1 MAWVPSG
8 SSASSLTLGREAGTP
23 HAAPTTRILT
33 LQQAQS
39 SGQVHL
45 WPVGKSGRWGNR
57 FSHQMFSYNVSLR
70 RCRSMIRF

>member
-8 SSASSLTLGREAGTP
+8 SSASSLTLGREAGPP

-45 WPVGKSGRWGNR
+45 WLVGKSV
-57 FSHQMFSYNVSLR
+57 FTSDV
-70 RCRSMIRF
+70 